1 LNLKSKKKRK
11 FKKWYTRVDWKAE
24 TKNHDM
30 EYLSDKKLLKKFIG
44 TKIEISNI
52 YRNKNYLIVII
63 FLSYFK
69 RKKKDYKE
77 ACHVKYMYNC
87 TTIYKFSI
95 SRLWFI
101 NIKFLDMDLMRRLVF
116 FNYGFFARAAC

>member
-44 TKIEISNI
+44 TKIEIWDI
-52 YRNKNYLIVII
+52 YRGIKTYLIQKYI
-63 FLSYFK
+63 FTALQENNRIEST
-69 RKKKDYKE
+69 R
-77 ACHVKYMYNC
+77 H
-87 TTIYKFSI
+87 
-95 SRLWFI
+95 LP
-101 NIKFLDMDLMRRLVF
+101 
-116 FNYGFFARAAC
+116 FN